1 MVVEPQPKANLPANV
16 DEKRLYVTNIPYTS
30 TEAELRTIFEKFGT
44 VASLKIPKQRGG
56 SLSGFCFVQ
65 YELPEEAVRAFTEL
79 DNKII
84 LGRILH
90 VRPAFKNDK
99 EEELIK

>member
-1 MVVEPQPKANLPANV
+1 
-16 DEKRLYVTNIPYTS
+16 
-30 TEAELRTIFEKFGT
+30 
-44 VASLKIPKQRGG
+44 
-56 SLSGFCFVQ
+56 
-65 YELPEEAVRAFTEL
+65 LPEEAVRAFTEL